1 MVARII
7 PSPQSDAAAMTIAET
22 FLPEFDQEMATTR
35 RLLERVPSDKGQWK
49 PHPKSFALG
58 HLAQLVA
65 LMPSWITN
73 ILTQSSLDLGSAS
86 GYSYEKTS
94 ALLSL
99 FDKNVSEARATLAA
113 ASDADFAISW
123 SLKHGERVLF
133 SAPRVVVVRQTINH
147 LVHHRGQLTVYLRLQ
162 DVPIPSIYGPTAD
175 EGWG

>member
-1 MVARII
+1 
-7 PSPQSDAAAMTIAET
+7 MTIAET

-35 RLLERVPSDKGQWK
+35 RLLERVPSDKGKWK
-49 PHPKSFALG
+49 PHPKSFPLG

-65 LMPSWITN
+65 LMPGWITN
-73 ILTQSSLDLGSAS
+73 ILGETSLDLGKAT
-86 GYSYEKTS
+86 GYSYETTET
-94 ALLSL
+94 LLSL
-99 FDKNVSEARATLAA
+99 FDKNVDQAREALSRAK
-113 ASDADFAISW
+113 DADFAVSW
-123 SLKHGERVLF
+123 SRKHGEKVLF

>member
-1 MVARII
+1 
-7 PSPQSDAAAMTIAET
+7 MTIAET

-65 LMPSWITN
+65 LMPGWITN
-73 ILTQSSLDLGSAS
+73 ILTQSSLDLGRAS

-94 ALLSL
+94 TLLSL
-99 FDKNVSEARATLAA
+99 FDKNVSEARATLTA